1 MMQSNMQSKIKDN
14 LQHATQ
20 AVRGNLHN
28 AKENLQSTR
37 ADVLAARKCENIN
50 DPVDTHFVDYVG
62 MLWSKLF
69 IALHII
75 PNVVTLLSGLSG
87 VAGGVLLALDR
98 SVGMDIIGASLVF
111 LSAVFDASDGQ
122 VARLTKHY
130 SRLGRMLDGAADS
143 SVYATLYTACVC
155 RLWNTALFA
164 GSPLRHGILI
174 LLGAAAF
181 VLYVAQSQLPDY
193 FKNLHMYMIDN
204 SHGNELSRAKHI
216 RAEWASA
223 KGFSRLSLFC
233 YSFYTGAQERRAPQ
247 TQKLLD
253 AIEIHG
259 KSEALCDAFY
269 AESRK
274 LVKLTNLLTFNLR
287 TAVLLLCVFLHFE
300 LGALGFVILVLE
312 PIRLILLHR
321 YENLSRNLLP
331 MVAVGEAVPV

>member
-1 MMQSNMQSKIKDN
+1 MLI
-14 LQHATQ
+14 L
-20 AVRGNLHN
+20 L
-28 AKENLQSTR
+28 R
-37 ADVLAARKCENIN
+37 ADKDPKDGRLLIPELQAEPLHGKKDSILRGTAMILLPAGLLFGVCIVLNG
-50 DPVDTHFVDYVG
+50 H
-62 MLWSKLF
+62 
-69 IALHII
+69 
-75 PNVVTLLSGLSG
+75 LS
-87 VAGGVLLALDR
+87 AGGGFSGGA
-98 SVGMDIIGASLVF
+98 IIGAALI
-111 LSAVFDASDGQ
+111 
-122 VARLTKHY
+122 
-130 SRLGRMLDGAADS
+130 
-143 SVYATLYTACVC
+143 
-155 RLWNTALFA
+155 LFA
-164 GSPLRHGILI
+164 MAYGPEKLERTLNRKTWSWLVWSA
-174 LLGAAAF
+174 LL
-181 VLYVAQSQLPDY
+181 VYTLL
-193 FKNLHMYMIDN
+193 KT
-204 SHGNELSRAKHI
+204 
-216 RAEWASA
+216 
-223 KGFSRLSLFC
+223 